1 MEMFG
6 FMTQPLRFFAIML
19 LVLLSGCSN
28 VPYYGGPHENQLELD
43 EVVGHI
49 LGEQPVSP
57 REMHRIVW
65 SMAGDLNN
73 AYKGVVLLNQNNLTL
88 NKWDSNSNFY
98 VVSDTIQYKEIVR
111 VTKQTGWG
119 AKAASVVLITAKN
132 SYLIYVGKQDSA
144 WGVSESQAE
153 IFLSHLN
160 TLIQSSKKN

>member
-1 MEMFG
+1 
-6 FMTQPLRFFAIML
+6 
-19 LVLLSGCSN
+19 
-28 VPYYGGPHENQLELD
+28 
-43 EVVGHI
+43 
-49 LGEQPVSP
+49 
-57 REMHRIVW
+57 
-65 SMAGDLNN
+65 MAGDLNN